1 MNCPIQ
7 ASNYQLINHF
17 PYFFF
22 TIYTYLMMWHLKA
35 KHLFLLYCTV
45 AEWCNTKLK
54 YLTFYNFHFSEI
66 IRFEFS
72 KTSRKLWK
80 IGHKSASS
88 SVQGIFKAKKG
99 LLGFQKIFLFWI
111 VMNIQK
117 ACMVKLEIAYFIKVH
132 VSK

>member
-45 AEWCNTKLK
+45 AEWCNTKLN

-99 LLGFQKIFLFWI
+99 TPR
-111 VMNIQK
+111 
-117 ACMVKLEIAYFIKVH
+117 
-132 VSK
+132 VSKNISVLDCYEYPESLYGKIRNCLFH